1 MRIGINKTLKL
12 TPQRLAVMDYL
23 KGNKEHP
30 SAENIYRAIKA
41 KYPTI
46 SLATIYNTL
55 EALKNHGIVQELQID
70 PRKKRYDSDTTS
82 HNHLM
87 CIECGRVEDIY
98 EERALENVETIKRY
112 KILKSSV
119 SYYGICPE
127 CLKKQ

>member
-1 MRIGINKTLKL
+1 
-12 TPQRLAVMDYL
+12 MDYL
-23 KGNKEHP
+23 EGNKEHP
-30 SAENIYRAIKA
+30 SAEDIYRAIKA

-70 PRKKRYDSDTTS
+70 PRKKRYDPDTTS

-87 CIECGRVEDIY
+87 CIECGKVEDIY
-98 EERALENVETIKRY
+98 EERALENVETIKGY
-112 KILKSSV
+112 KILKTSV

-127 CLKKQ
+127 CLENNRSKT